1 MRVRKLIKITC
12 GSRTEPGCG
21 KKFDA
26 DPGNKLALC
35 ASCYSRHHKRLNR
48 ERQAL
53 YRQARKEGGPV
64 GRKASVQV
72 KEIPVGD
79 RPYIAAA
86 KIRVDYFGVNDGYR
100 VDFSPT
106 GRGAEAAHYAG
117 ADSLLADMARVAKW
131 VIAHRTGQTGRPT
144 SPTHL
149 RKEPPDGPAYDSGDD
164 EYD

>member
-12 GSRTEPGCG
+12 GCG
-21 KKFDA
+21 KRFDA
-26 DPGNKLALC
+26 DPVNKLGLC

-64 GRKASVQV
+64 DRKASVQV

-106 GRGAEAAHYAG
+106 GRGAEAAHYAD
-117 ADSLLADMARVAKW
+117 ADSLWRDMTTIAKW
-131 VIAHRTGQTGRPT
+131 LTQHGGPPTTRPT